1 MWGNSAAGSE
11 GALQVL
17 WPSPPP
23 SSEIW
28 PVQLGPGRP
37 TLYLL
42 PSLHPPTMSLLQ
54 LAHEER
60 LAHRPRSINSCYA
73 GPVNPTYGQLPGWVA
88 DLTRSTYPTYA
99 RGR

>member
-1 MWGNSAAGSE
+1 
-11 GALQVL
+11 
-17 WPSPPP
+17 
-23 SSEIW
+23 
-28 PVQLGPGRP
+28 
-37 TLYLL
+37 
-42 PSLHPPTMSLLQ
+42 MSLLQ

-99 RGR
+99 QGR